1 MPIFLLVI
9 IYLVFVSLGLP
20 DGVLGGAWP
29 SIQSSFNAPLPTG
42 GYIALVITFMTIV
55 SSLATAYLVKRLG
68 TGKLITISTALTAL
82 SLLGFS
88 QAVSIE
94 WLFLLAVPLGL
105 GAGAIDS
112 ALNNYVANHYDAHH
126 MNWLHACWGI
136 GATAGPILFATS
148 LASSGDWHS
157 GYLTLGLTQVSI
169 VIVLLLT
176 IGLWAKVKPR
186 KATEAQSENDFS
198 DIKFSLL
205 IKQRPVLLSFIS
217 FLLYQGIE
225 VGIGLWIAS
234 YLVSV
239 QSMALETAAL
249 WTGVYY
255 GAITLGRIGTGLISM
270 KVSSKQMI
278 RFGLLIS
285 ICGAILLSIDI
296 HSIASFVGIGL
307 IGLGF
312 APIYPSMIHAT
323 PERFGANKS
332 AKIMSLQMV
341 GGYTGASLI
350 PPIIG
355 ITSGVFSM
363 AVFAFIVPA
372 TLLLLVVSTE
382 LMNRLL
388 TRDLA

>member
-157 GYLTLGLTQVSI
+157 GYLT
-169 VIVLLLT
+169 
-176 IGLWAKVKPR
+176 LWAKVKPR